1 PPSIPSVLT
10 QPVVTDF
17 GVTSLPKR
25 NTMANNT
32 NIAIANLTN
41 EIVKL
46 RADFAKEREQWN
58 EERRALMSLLTK
70 LQDKLDKYE
79 TNVVSK
85 KVPTKKQPVAPQTPS
100 VTSTSADSIHAPAN
114 KLTFAKVAAKNV
126 PAKKQTKTKVS
137 LETIQRTLS
146 PATGPS
152 SYTFVYLACRR
163 HLRHSEVRNF
173 LGVLKVPQSRIIDV
187 QFPARGTVALLVH
200 ADFKSELVSLLTENK
215 VPVKPAFDPT
225 NAVILGDSKLASSTI
240 TERTNLAR
248 KIYQDRMLRT
258 CLRLPQEL
266 FEQYLQQRRPGQPT
280 DKPASEPLTIAD
292 FQDPASNY
300 ASSDVDLAMDGSGEI
315 FIDVP
320 VEESDEDL

>member
-1 PPSIPSVLT
+1 
-10 QPVVTDF
+10 
-17 GVTSLPKR
+17 
-25 NTMANNT
+25 MADNT

-46 RADFAKEREQWN
+46 RADFAKEREQWS

-70 LQDKLDKYE
+70 LQNKLDKYE
-79 TNVVSK
+79 TNSVSK
-85 KVPTKKQPVAPQTPS
+85 KIPTKKQQPAPPPVPQKAS
-100 VTSTSADSIHAPAN
+100 VTSTTMDSIHAPPS
-114 KLTFAKVAAKNV
+114 KPTFAKIAAKNV
-126 PAKKQTKTKVS
+126 PAKKQTKAKVS

-215 VPVKPAFDPT
+215 VPVKPVFDPT
-225 NAVILGDSKLASSTI
+225 NADILGDPKIASCTAA
-240 TERTNLAR
+240 ER
-248 KIYQDRMLRT
+248 KQ
-258 CLRLPQEL
+258 
-266 FEQYLQQRRPGQPT
+266 
-280 DKPASEPLTIAD
+280 IA
-292 FQDPASNY
+292 QK
-300 ASSDVDLAMDGSGEI
+300 
-315 FIDVP
+315 
-320 VEESDEDL
+320 